1 MNIGTLD
8 LSTLP
13 PTLAWCLVV
22 IVLVCKVLPDVISFE
37 TSGRISLPSSTGGTS
52 SPSPS
57 TVSQSSQPSL

>member
-37 TSGRISLPSSTGGTS
+37 STGKISLP
-52 SPSPS
+52 PS
-57 TVSQSSQPSL
+57 TAGTNSPAL